1 MYGAL
6 PKIERSFDLEHEG
19 SVTGFSYKGTF
30 TVRCVLNIQLK
41 HQVELDRTRL
51 MSDMRNPTPELEGI
65 ATALAELKARIIEGP
80 AWWKDSNAGLNLLD
94 EDAIGTLYT
103 KCQEMEIA
111 WRKELKV
118 KAEATQGN

>member
-6 PKIERSFDLEHEG
+6 PKLERSFDFDHEG
-19 SVTGFSYKGTF
+19 SVTQIPYKGTF

-51 MSDMRNPTPELEGI
+51 MSDLRNPTPELESI

-80 AWWKDSNAGLNLLD
+80 AWWKDSNSGLTIYD
-94 EDAIGTLYT
+94 EDVIGALYT
-103 KCQEMEIA
+103 KCQEMEIS
-111 WRKELKV
+111 WRNELKTKV
-118 KAEATQGN
+118 EAVPGN